1 MIPLR
6 RLLKKKTLEPL
17 LSQARTLLG
26 PGWSVVVSE
35 TDETQPASPATGT
48 CLPLRLDGVCIGH
61 LHLIAPLEGP
71 TTGPDVPDP
80 ERVGPFL
87 AGCLEQLLTGEAA
100 RRSLANEALLKYRE
114 ISLLH
119 RATLGLNGSLRPRD
133 VALSLLTECQRD
145 DLPADVGM
153 VFLRVADEE
162 TYQPLGAF
170 GPVGACGLADV
181 ARSTLFWD
189 IARSQKAEIINDL
202 GNDQR
207 WRSEASLRSLLLSPL
222 SEGGKCVGML
232 ALACVAARRFEAS
245 HLQYVSTIATVAGIA
260 MGNALHFEG
269 IQALINSLMQAL
281 ATAIDARDP
290 FTAGHSQRVARLG
303 VALARIVHHDQRI
316 FPKVLFSPS
325 DLEELLYAG
334 LLHDVGKIGI
344 REEVLTKAT
353 RLPVAHLDVI
363 AQRLALRAL
372 ATGENPEAD
381 MAELRRINKADTV
394 SREDAALIA
403 RLGASAIQVGD
414 RELPL
419 LTNEEIACLLIP
431 RGNLTPDER
440 REIERHPAESFRI
453 LQHIPF
459 PENMA
464 RLLTIISQHHE
475 RLDGS
480 GYPAGLKDGTILL
493 QSRIIAIVDIY
504 DAITMARHYKPAL
517 PRQKAL
523 GILWKEAQAGRIDQ
537 GLVELLDQHIE
548 TVEADCEALP
558 ERLDFAE
565 YLARPLPVVA

>member
-1 MIPLR
+1 
-6 RLLKKKTLEPL
+6 
-17 LSQARTLLG
+17 
-26 PGWSVVVSE
+26 
-35 TDETQPASPATGT
+35 
-48 CLPLRLDGVCIGH
+48 
-61 LHLIAPLEGP
+61 
-71 TTGPDVPDP
+71 
-80 ERVGPFL
+80 
-87 AGCLEQLLTGEAA
+87 
-100 RRSLANEALLKYRE
+100 
-114 ISLLH
+114 
-119 RATLGLNGSLRPRD
+119 
-133 VALSLLTECQRD
+133 
-145 DLPADVGM
+145 
-153 VFLRVADEE
+153 
-162 TYQPLGAF
+162 
-170 GPVGACGLADV
+170 
-181 ARSTLFWD
+181 
-189 IARSQKAEIINDL
+189 
-202 GNDQR
+202 
-207 WRSEASLRSLLLSPL
+207 
-222 SEGGKCVGML
+222 
-232 ALACVAARRFEAS
+232 
-245 HLQYVSTIATVAGIA
+245 

-303 VALARIVHHDQRI
+303 VSLARIVHHDQRL

-381 MAELRRINKADTV
+381 MAALRRINKADTV

-403 RLGASAIQVGD
+403 RLGASAIQAGD

-523 GILWKEAQAGRIDQ
+523 AILWQEAQAGRIDQ

-565 YLARPLPVVA
+565 YLARPLPAVA